1 MPNTMLKIL
10 IFIWTV
16 VGIGLAFYL
25 VCFPIFMKKKIAQIV
40 TILETIASN
49 LKKRED

>member
-10 IFIWTV
+10 IFIWTF
-16 VGIGLAFYL
+16 VGLGLAFYL

-40 TILETIASN
+40 NILETIANS
-49 LKKRED
+49 LKKKED